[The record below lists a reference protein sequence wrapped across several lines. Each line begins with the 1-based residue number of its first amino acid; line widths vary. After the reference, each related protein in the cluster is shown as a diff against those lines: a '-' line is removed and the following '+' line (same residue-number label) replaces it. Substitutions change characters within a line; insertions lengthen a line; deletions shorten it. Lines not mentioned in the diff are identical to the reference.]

1 MTKTAQAV
9 AANAWGKTTES
20 NCRRE
25 TLMSSIATL
34 LLGDRRCMIFRTF
47 RKVKYSDGGVKVNV
61 TGHKIGQVWA
71 ITLGRIVRK
80 IGRPTGLAELTNSD
94 DAKLL
99 LRQW

>member
-34 LLGDRRCMIFRTF
+34 LLGDRRRMIFRTF
-47 RKVKYSDGGVKVNV
+47 RKVKYGKRRVKVNV
-61 TGHKIGQVWA
+61 IDHKIGQVWV
-71 ITLGRIVRK
+71 ITSGPRAADFGADCPESGAETGGRINEFR
-80 IGRPTGLAELTNSD
+80 
-94 DAKLL
+94 
-99 LRQW
+99 